1 MRTLLF
7 FALPREAAAFLM
19 LQTAELVAIRQESVP
34 AEIGNA
40 RRYQMGTN
48 EVWVTGMGAVNAD
61 RVGRVGLE
69 KFRPE
74 RVITAGVAGAL
85 DPAHQIGDVFH
96 DLDPGLEIESLLRS
110 AGSRPGRILLSDRI
124 AVTQAEKAALRA
136 STGADLVEMESA
148 VLRELAKAKGIPSAT
163 IRSVSDAATGDL
175 PLDFNQFLNVDRQL
189 NPWKLGLGILGRP
202 SSIPALIALGRQTS
216 LATNRLA
223 TVLHAVIQ

>member
-7 FALPREAAAFLM
+7 FALPREAAAFLIC
-19 LQTAELVAIRQESVP
+19 QTAGPVAIRRESVP
-34 AEIGNA
+34 SEIGNA
-40 RRYQMGTN
+40 RRYRMGTN

-61 RVGRVGLE
+61 LVGRVALE

-85 DPAHQIGDVFH
+85 DPVHQIGDVFH
-96 DLDPGLEIESLLRS
+96 DLDPGMEMEFLLRS
-110 AGSRPGRILLSDRI
+110 AGSRPGQILLRDRI
-124 AVTQAEKAALRA
+124 AVTEAEKAALRA

-148 VLRELAKAKGIPSAT
+148 VLRELAKGKGIPSAT

-175 PLDFNQFLNVDRQL
+175 PLDFNQFLNGDMRL

-216 LATNRLA
+216 LATQRLA
-223 TVLHAVIQ
+223 TVLHSVI